1 MRTCETCGK
10 NIDHKR
16 ADARFCDNTCR
27 SRRWAEG
34 LPSPAGAQPPDEAAP
49 FPREVTPPEVIVG
62 LTRAEVAAM
71 IEAALQPIRAEIR
84 RVDQTSASTHMT
96 DRLHARLETLE
107 ERLFG
112 EREEGW
118 STPGAYPPLQGSGTL
133 GFRVCLLEDAV
144 ERHRQGF
151 SGELRGLRG
160 ELRAVAHHLTTLMS
174 VLFELVLEKLGV
186 DLQPRFAERL
196 RSKK

>member
-1 MRTCETCGK
+1 MRTCEICGK
-10 NIDHKR
+10 NIDHMR
-16 ADARFCDNTCR
+16 ADAKFCGSTCR
-27 SRRWAEG
+27 SRQYAEAHATPARA
-34 LPSPAGAQPPDEAAP
+34 LSPGVDGAD
-49 FPREVTPPEVIVG
+49 PREATLAEVPVG

-84 RVDQTSASTHMT
+84 RVDQTSASTHVT

-112 EREEGW
+112 EREEG
-118 STPGAYPPLQGSGTL
+118 SSLPGDRPPLEGSATL
-133 GFRVCLLEDAV
+133 TYRISVLEDAV

-151 SGELRGLRG
+151 GGELRGLRG
-160 ELRAVAHHLTTLMS
+160 ELRAVGHHLTTLMS

-186 DLQPRFAERL
+186 DLQPKFAERL

>member
-1 MRTCETCGK
+1 MRTCETCGE

-16 ADARFCDNTCR
+16 ADAKFCDSTSR
-27 SRRWAEG
+27 SRRWADG

-49 FPREVTPPEVIVG
+49 VPRQVTPPEVIVG

-84 RVDQTSASTHMT
+84 RVDQTSASTHAT
-96 DRLHARLETLE
+96 DQLHARLETFE

-112 EREEGW
+112 GREEG
-118 STPGAYPPLQGSGTL
+118 SSMPGDPPPLEGSATL
-133 GFRVCLLEDAV
+133 TFRISVLEDAV

-151 SGELRGLRG
+151 GGELRGLRG
-160 ELRAVAHHLTTLMS
+160 ELRAVGHHLTTLMS

-186 DLQPRFAERL
+186 DLQPTFAERL